1 MKKAPVFMV
10 AAIMALI
17 MTACDQPGDS
27 AEGDPVV
34 ATVNG
39 ESIYKS
45 EWEEIY
51 SNYKQMLSI
60 YSGIDASTESGKET
74 LEEYKT

>member
-1 MKKAPVFMV
+1 MKKAAVFMV

-51 SNYKQMLSI
+51 SN
-60 YSGIDASTESGKET
+60 
-74 LEEYKT
+74 